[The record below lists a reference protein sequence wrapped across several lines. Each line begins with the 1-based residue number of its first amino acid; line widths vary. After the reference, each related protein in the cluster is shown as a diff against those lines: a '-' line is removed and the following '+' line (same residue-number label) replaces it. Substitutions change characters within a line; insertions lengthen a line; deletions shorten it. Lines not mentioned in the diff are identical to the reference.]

1 MSIYINQEKLQFHL
15 QTREASYVF
24 QVLPS
29 GYLVHLYYGKKLR
42 DTDLSWLGACTDRT
56 SIFQSEPGT
65 RGPYDFI

>member
-29 GYLVHLYYGKKLR
+29 GYLVHLYYGKNCVIP
-42 DTDLSWLGACTDRT
+42 T
-56 SIFQSEPGT
+56 
-65 RGPYDFI
+65 